1 MAKGNGHKGLSV
13 RLFIAAAIIMALTP
27 ASCRHDEIDYERPL
41 VTLYPIVDSRTDTVV
56 ETRALGAN
64 YTPYD
69 NNPESRQRIYA
80 YAVAFDNIENN
91 DIRVP
96 EKDAKGYFSPVSV
109 TNGLTTSHT
118 WRSTLMVEN
127 NTNYYIYGHTAI
139 PGVEWPTNADFS
151 FTDLSHV
158 TVSFKGIDIVSNT
171 DPLVCRA
178 SAGKKLIASDTEEY
192 LGPDDLTEG
201 VFEKIIIN
209 ESAEDQQ
216 NGNTTKVFMALD
228 HLYAKVNLSLRMDN
242 SNANNVYNDL
252 RTIKVKDVSICT
264 DKGRMGVTNENSRHT
279 LDMVTGVLTL
289 SSDKV
294 LLPDTE
300 LSPSVLNG
308 PSSTAVK
315 EEDGTLVLTT
325 DYKDAGWFTFLPIY
339 ADEFH
344 NNIPELNL
352 KVLFDVYDKT
362 GVKIRE
368 NCTAVNKNILKKIYN
383 PQKGYCYNIK
393 ISVKPTYL
401 YQLSDTDVDFEL
413 ELLIED

>member
-1 MAKGNGHKGLSV
+1 
-13 RLFIAAAIIMALTP
+13 
-27 ASCRHDEIDYERPL
+27 
-41 VTLYPIVDSRTDTVV
+41 
-56 ETRALGAN
+56 
-64 YTPYD
+64 
-69 NNPESRQRIYA
+69 
-80 YAVAFDNIENN
+80 
-91 DIRVP
+91 
-96 EKDAKGYFSPVSV
+96 
-109 TNGLTTSHT
+109 
-118 WRSTLMVEN
+118 
-127 NTNYYIYGHTAI
+127 
-139 PGVEWPTNADFS
+139 
-151 FTDLSHV
+151 
-158 TVSFKGIDIVSNT
+158 
-171 DPLVCRA
+171 
-178 SAGKKLIASDTEEY
+178 
-192 LGPDDLTEG
+192 
-201 VFEKIIIN
+201 
-209 ESAEDQQ
+209 
-216 NGNTTKVFMALD
+216 MALD

-325 DYKDAGWFTFLPIY
+325 DYKDAGWFSFLPIY